1 MTSMASPLR
10 PLRISYASLY
20 DASDIRAWSGSVYFI
35 ARALERQGAHLD
47 HVDQLQQARLLIN
60 KAVNKVYALT
70 GAHGPLPVERSVRM
84 AQRFAREIATHVD
97 SDGSD
102 VVLSPSSIP
111 VSLLRTAKP
120 KVFFTDATFADMLE
134 EYPEFADY
142 PAELIEEGHHLER
155 EALRNCDL
163 AIYASRWA
171 ARSAVERY
179 GADPA
184 RVRVIPFGS
193 NLELEPGEAHVTH
206 AIRSRPLERC
216 ELLFIGVNWER
227 KGGPLAW
234 EVARLLNAAGLPTR
248 LTVVGCVPPPATAAP
263 FLEVIPF
270 IEKNSPWGQ
279 RRLAQLLLRSH
290 FLLVPSIAECFGIVY
305 AEASAMGL
313 PSLARDVGGVSDA
326 VREGHNGFLFPAKA
340 PAQTYV
346 QRVLTWMDDREG
358 YERLARSAY
367 REYADRLNW
376 RTIGAELHGALRAL
390 V

>member
-1 MTSMASPLR
+1 MTDMAPLPR
-10 PLRISYASLY
+10 PLRVSYASLY

-35 ARALERQGAHLD
+35 ARALEQQGAHLD

-84 AQRFAREIATHVD
+84 AQRFAREIAAHMD

-111 VSLLRTAKP
+111 VSLLRTSKP

-155 EALRNCDL
+155 EALRNCEL

-184 RVRVIPFGS
+184 RVRVVPFGS

-305 AEASAMGL
+305 AEASAMGV

-326 VREGHNGFLFPAKA
+326 VREGHNGFLFPPKA
-340 PAQTYV
+340 SAQTYV

-358 YERLARSAY
+358 YEQLARSAY

-376 RTIGAELHGALRAL
+376 RTIGAELHGLLRAL